1 MARSK
6 KSTGNGE
13 GSERAAD
20 GDDLARS
27 VATIHAGPRRR
38 LDIDELDHARLE
50 TAAARFGLPKSEVV
64 RRMIRAAEELGPA
77 LSRDNAAVVGELA
90 GQVRAVGRN
99 LNQLV
104 HAIRRGE
111 AKSLGEAEAVISR
124 LVESYAAINGE
135 LTQLTLAYGSRVR
148 SVVARREDA

>member
-1 MARSK
+1 MARSQ
-6 KSTGNGE
+6 KSKGKSSGH
-13 GSERAAD
+13 AAD
-20 GDDLARS
+20 VDGDARS
-27 VATIHAGPRRR
+27 VATVPAGPRRR
-38 LDIDELDHARLE
+38 LDIDELVHARLE

-111 AKSLGEAEAVISR
+111 AKSLDEAEAVISR
-124 LVESYAAINGE
+124 LVDSYAAINGE

-148 SVVARREDA
+148 DIVARREDA